1 MEFTFVSGHL
11 ALDFAGTVQHRRA
24 DRRDLLARPADLARW
39 TVAAGLL
46 TEPPPAE
53 AADLAAA
60 VDLREAI
67 YRAAIARLAGTGPAD
82 ADRRA
87 RPLRRRPR
95 RVQPDR
101 ARAERRGERHR
112 RIVHRNRF
120 RARQQP
126 DGTGV
131 DRLGQHGQ
139 GLRRVPQQHPEV
151 PAPARRR
158 PSERRG
164 VDEPEHVH
172 REVHRPPEQIGA
184 PLRYRRPLH
193 RVHRTPRFPGAP
205 HPTNRPTPRR
215 PESNRPRPGRF
226 RAGGRRLS

>member
-82 ADRRA
+82 ADRELINRA
-87 RPLRRRPR
+87 AVAAPPVPR
-95 RVQPDR
+95 LLPGGGTERAGGPTAALAAV
-101 ARAERRGERHR
+101 ARAAIDLLGGSTAGALKQCEADPCTRLYLDASRRGTR
-112 RIVHRNRF
+112 RWCDMRECGNRAKAAAF
-120 RARQQP
+120 RAR
-126 DGTGV
+126 
-131 DRLGQHGQ
+131 
-139 GLRRVPQQHPEV
+139 
-151 PAPARRR
+151 
-158 PSERRG
+158 
-164 VDEPEHVH
+164 
-172 REVHRPPEQIGA
+172 
-184 PLRYRRPLH
+184 
-193 RVHRTPRFPGAP
+193 HRT
-205 HPTNRPTPRR
+205 
-215 PESNRPRPGRF
+215 
-226 RAGGRRLS
+226 